1 MECFFAFVVKQ
12 KAGQVVDRLFGKT
25 KNKTK

>member
-1 MECFFAFVVKQ
+1 MECFFVFAVKQ

-25 KNKTK
+25 KNKMK

>member
-1 MECFFAFVVKQ
+1 MEYFFTIVVKQ

>member
-12 KAGQVVDRLFGKT
+12 KAGQVVGRLFGKT
-25 KNKTK
+25 KNKME